1 MLRLYSHY
9 ILFNLAAGA
18 GIEPTHRGSKP
29 RTLTIRLT
37 GYVEGETSPYVVG
50 LNVSYGGPGNSHPNH
65 AAVRYST
72 DALVAEVGNAP
83 TESGL

>member
-1 MLRLYSHY
+1 MLSAPY
-9 ILFNLAAGA
+9 LAAGA

-37 GYVEGETSPYVVG
+37 GYVEGEISPYVVG

-65 AAVRYST
+65 AVVRYST